1 MAPIDGVATATA
13 GFAGR
18 AAGGPVGEARLVTSV
33 VDFAALYGGQELGAD
48 EGRVPYLAHA
58 VRGYFLN
65 GGRRLYVSRV
75 GDDPERSGGVGAL
88 EAALDVLAREDEIA
102 LVAAPDAG
110 TLGTVEACAAA
121 AAALVAHAEQTGF
134 RFALVDAPAGSS
146 VDDVRRFRERLDSGR
161 AALYHPWVVAERAVG
176 GVTLPPSGFV
186 AGVYARGDGERGV
199 LKPPTGDAVRGVVGL
214 ESVVDQRGQGVL
226 NQGAV
231 NVLRS
236 FDGEGIRLWGA
247 RTLSSDPE
255 WKYINI
261 RRYLLF
267 LEHSI
272 DQGTQWAV
280 FEPNGE
286 ALWATVRGS
295 VEDFLDAQWRSG
307 ALVGRTPQDAYFVRC
322 DRTTMTQDD
331 LDKGR
336 LVALVGVAPLK
347 PAEFVILRIGQW
359 TAGAGGG

>member
-1 MAPIDGVATATA
+1 MAPIEGVATATA

-18 AAGGPVGEARLVTSV
+18 AASGPVGEARLVTSV
-33 VDFAALYGGQELGAD
+33 VEFAALYGGLEPGAD
-48 EGRVPYLAHA
+48 DGRVPYLAHA
-58 VRGYFLN
+58 VRAFFIN

-75 GDDPERSGGVGAL
+75 ADDSGRSAGGAL
-88 EAALDVLAREDEIA
+88 EAALDALAREDEIA

-110 TLGTVEACAAA
+110 TLGTVEDCAAA
-121 AAALVAHAEQTGF
+121 AAALVAHAEQAGF

-146 VDDVRRFRERLDSGR
+146 VDDVGRFRERLDSGR
-161 AALYHPWVVAERAVG
+161 AALYHPWVVTEPAVG

-214 ESVVDQRGQGVL
+214 ESVVDHRAQGVL
-226 NQGAV
+226 NQQGV

-272 DQGTQWAV
+272 DQSTQWAV

-286 ALWATVRGS
+286 ALWATVRRS
-295 VEDFLDAQWRSG
+295 VEDFLDTQWRSG

-322 DRTTMTQDD
+322 DRSTMTQDD
-331 LDKGR
+331 LAQGR

-347 PAEFVILRIGQW
+347 PAEFVIFRIGQS
-359 TAGAGGG
+359 TAGAAAS